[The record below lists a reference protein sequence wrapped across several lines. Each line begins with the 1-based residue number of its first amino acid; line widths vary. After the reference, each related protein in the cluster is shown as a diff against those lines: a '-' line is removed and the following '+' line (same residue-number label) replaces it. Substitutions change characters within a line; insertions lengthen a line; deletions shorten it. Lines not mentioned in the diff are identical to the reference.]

1 MADLLEWLARR
12 LVDEP
17 DAVRVETEEREDAIV
32 FHLHVAP
39 DDVGKVIGKQGRLAR
54 ALRSIVRAGGARAD
68 ERYVLEIAGL
78 TPSPRSFASA
88 GSAGRTAW
96 TVRSSSRMPA
106 TTRPDSRSAPSSWST
121 ASPLVSP
128 LSRQVGGRR
137 RAIKLD
143 RAALRGAELAVR
155 RDELSP
161 LPSDA
166 YYVADLIGL
175 TVLDERGVRVGV
187 VRDVLPGPAND
198 ALELDT
204 GLLLPLV
211 EDCVREVDLAGRRVH
226 LNPGFTD

>member
-1 MADLLEWLARR
+1 MRAAPALTSGTCSRLPTEPEHEPEVVRIGRVGRPHGVDGAFVVEDASEDPARFEVGAEL
-12 LVDEP
+12 LVDGE
-17 DAVRVETEEREDAIV
+17 
-32 FHLHVAP
+32 
-39 DDVGKVIGKQGRLAR
+39 
-54 ALRSIVRAGGARAD
+54 
-68 ERYVLEIAGL
+68 
-78 TPSPRSFASA
+78 PRSRHASPA
-88 GSAGRTAW
+88 RSADAAA
-96 TVRSSSRMPA
+96 RSSS
-106 TTRPDSRSAPSSWST
+106 T
-121 ASPLVSP
+121 A
-128 LSRQVGGRR
+128 R
-137 RAIKLD
+137 RA
-143 RAALRGAELAVR
+143 RGAELAVR

>member
-1 MADLLEWLARR
+1 LPAEPESAPEVVRIGRVGRPHGTDGAFVVEDASEDPSRFEVGAEL
-12 LVDEP
+12 LVDGEP
-17 DAVRVETEEREDAIV
+17 ARVT
-32 FHLHVAP
+32 
-39 DDVGKVIGKQGRLAR
+39 
-54 ALRSIVRAGGARAD
+54 
-68 ERYVLEIAGL
+68 
-78 TPSPRSFASA
+78 
-88 GSAGRTAW
+88 
-96 TVRSSSRMPA
+96 
-106 TTRPDSRSAPSSWST
+106 
-121 ASPLVSP
+121 

-143 RAALRGAELAVR
+143 RPASRSAELAVR
-155 RDELSP
+155 RDELLP

-166 YYVADLIGL
+166 YYVADLVGL

-187 VRDVLPGPAND
+187 VRDVLSGPAND